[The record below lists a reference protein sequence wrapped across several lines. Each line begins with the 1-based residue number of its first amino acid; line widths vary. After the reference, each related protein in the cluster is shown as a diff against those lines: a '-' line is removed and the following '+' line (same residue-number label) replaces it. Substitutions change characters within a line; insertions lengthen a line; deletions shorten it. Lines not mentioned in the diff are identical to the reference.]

1 MRGSSRRTG
10 GKHGPCSD
18 GTAQP
23 GSRDASDATGPTSAE
38 REGGG
43 AARACGAAPPAH
55 SDGTRRTGEAARQG
69 DESQNRRP
77 IGSAGV
83 TPSLSIFFSLP
94 VHLAKLQP
102 SHLLWVYVEL
112 RPTFQA
118 HRR

>member
-1 MRGSSRRTG
+1 MCEAAAV
-10 GKHGPCSD
+10 GPVAS
-18 GTAQP
+18 TA
-23 GSRDASDATGPTSAE
+23 RDASDATGPTSAE

-83 TPSLSIFFSLP
+83 TPSLCFFFSP
-94 VHLAKLQP
+94 RAP
-102 SHLLWVYVEL
+102 C
-112 RPTFQA
+112 
-118 HRR
+118 